1 MGWMPTFEDRFILY
15 VFILFSIFTIIQLC
29 YLFIVFFRFV
39 LHRKKNGLTNN
50 TYPSVSV
57 IIAARN
63 ESDNL
68 FTNLPLIL
76 EQDYPS
82 FEVIVVNH
90 QSIDESYHIL
100 NAYKMQ
106 YEHLKVVEVENSRHL
121 GVGKKLPLTLGIK
134 SAKNNLLVFTDADC
148 FPSSNNWL
156 SYMVEGFSEGK
167 EVVLGFSPYI
177 EVEKSFLNKIIRF
190 DTLFIAVNYFSFALI
205 GKPYMGVGRNLAY
218 TKKVFDSVKGFKS
231 HYSISSGDDDLF
243 VQEASNKRN
252 VSIQINPDAF
262 TMSQSKET
270 WKEWIDQKTRHFS
283 TSERYSFFTRILLG
297 LYPFSLLIFW
307 FLGVYLFFDSE
318 YNYLAFLLFFS
329 VILLK
334 WTIQGLSFNKLKNRQ
349 FLPYLPFIELFYA
362 ILVPLIYYTRS
373 TRNRNTWK

>member
-15 VFILFSIFTIIQLC
+15 VFILFSIFTIVQLF
-29 YLFIVFFRFV
+29 YLFLVFFRFV
-39 LHRKKNGLTNN
+39 LHKKKNTLTNN

-134 SAKNNLLVFTDADC
+134 SAKNNLLLFTDADC
-148 FPSSNNWL
+148 FPSSTNWL
-156 SYMVEGFSEGK
+156 SCMVEGFSEGK
-167 EVVLGFSPYI
+167 EIVLGFSPYI

-218 TKKVFDSVKGFKS
+218 TKNVFDSVKGFKS

-262 TMSQSKET
+262 TMSSSKET

-297 LYPFSLLIFW
+297 LYPVSLLIFW

-318 YNYLAFLLFFS
+318 YNYLALFLFLS

-334 WTIQGLSFNKLKNRQ
+334 WTIQGLSFNKLKSRQ

-362 ILVPLIYYTRS
+362 ILVPLIYYTRG

>member
-15 VFILFSIFTIIQLC
+15 VFILFSIFTIVQLC
-29 YLFIVFFRFV
+29 YLFLVFFRFV
-39 LHRKKNGLTNN
+39 LHKKKNTLTNN

-148 FPSSNNWL
+148 FPSSTNWL
-156 SYMVEGFSEGK
+156 SCMVEGFSEGK
-167 EVVLGFSPYI
+167 EIVLGFSPYI

-218 TKKVFDSVKGFKS
+218 TKNVFDSVKGFKS

-262 TMSQSKET
+262 TMSPSKET

-297 LYPFSLLIFW
+297 LYPVSLLIFW

-318 YNYLAFLLFFS
+318 YNYLALFLFLS

-334 WTIQGLSFNKLKNRQ
+334 WTIQGLSFNKLKSRQ

-362 ILVPLIYYTRS
+362 ILVPLIYYTRG